1 MSENTTYYVVFF
13 NNIYNQSRLKAL
25 REEKKVTQR
34 VIAAHLGLTDIAYG
48 FYEQGKNYPNMD
60 TLIKIADYFGVSL
73 DYLVG
78 RSDKKNL

>member
-1 MSENTTYYVVFF
+1 MASFAE
-13 NNIYNQSRLKAL
+13 RLKTL

-34 VIAAHLGLTDIAYG
+34 VIAAYLVLTDTAYG

-78 RSDKKNL
+78 RSEKRN

>member
-1 MSENTTYYVVFF
+1 MASFAE
-13 NNIYNQSRLKAL
+13 RLKTL

-34 VIAAHLGLTDIAYG
+34 VIAAYLGLTDTAYG

-60 TLIKIADYFGVSL
+60 ALVKLADYFGVSL

-78 RSDKKNL
+78 RSEKRN

>member
-1 MSENTTYYVVFF
+1 MASFAE
-13 NNIYNQSRLKAL
+13 RLKSL

-34 VIAAHLGLTDIAYG
+34 IVATYLELTDTAYG

-60 TLIKIADYFGVSL
+60 VLIKLADYFGVSL

-78 RSDKKNL
+78 RSEKRN

>member
-1 MSENTTYYVVFF
+1 MASFAE
-13 NNIYNQSRLKAL
+13 RLKAL

-34 VIAAHLGLTDIAYG
+34 VVAAYLGLTDTAYG

-60 TLIKIADYFGVSL
+60 ILIKLADYFEVSL

-78 RSDKKNL
+78 RSEKKN